1 MRNTMRAGCHKR
13 SMVLRVAIL
22 SILLYI
28 MSLSARGAFAIE
40 QGVEAEPKR
49 NIVDYSPVQG
59 FLRSLKLRREPL
71 FEYTCNEC
79 HRVFST
85 KGSGKNRIAEH
96 VDLKLNHGSN
106 DNCMNCHHKVN
117 RNAYVTNDGN
127 EIPSNRPEILCSKCH
142 GMVYRDWMIGVH
154 GRISIS
160 WNSNSKG
167 WHLLVCTECHD
178 PHDPGFPQLVPMPGP
193 SIPGEN
199 KGNGA
204 H

>member
-1 MRNTMRAGCHKR
+1 MRETMRTEYHKR
-13 SMVLRVAIL
+13 QMVLRVVIL
-22 SILLYI
+22 SLLLCL
-28 MSLSARGAFAIE
+28 MSLSARGVFAIE
-40 QGVEAEPKR
+40 YGVKIGPTK

-79 HRVFST
+79 HRVFDT
-85 KGSGKNRIAEH
+85 EGSGKNRIAEH

-106 DNCMNCHHKVN
+106 DNCMNCHHKEN

-154 GRISIS
+154 GRVTVS
-160 WNSNSKG
+160 WNRNKKG

-193 SIPGEN
+193 SIPGVK

>member
-1 MRNTMRAGCHKR
+1 MRKVMRAAYQKR
-13 SMVLRVAIL
+13 KMVLEVAIL
-22 SILLYI
+22 PFLFCLIF
-28 MSLSARGAFAIE
+28 LSAHAVFAVE
-40 QGVEAEPKR
+40 QAEVFGIKKDT
-49 NIVDYSPVQG
+49 VDYSPVQG

-79 HRVFST
+79 HRVFGT
-85 KGSGKNRIAEH
+85 EGSGKNRIAEH

-106 DNCMNCHHKVN
+106 DNCMNCHHKEN

-142 GMVYRDWMIGVH
+142 GMVYRDWMIGAH
-154 GRISIS
+154 GRITVS
-160 WNSNSKG
+160 WNSNGKG
-167 WHLLVCTECHD
+167 LHLLVCTECHN
-178 PHDPGFPQLVPMPGP
+178 PHDPGFPQLVPMSGP
-193 SIPGEN
+193 SIPGRK